1 MGSSLFNFSRR
12 ATRDAD
18 RLEIRKC
25 DQLTNR
31 LTWVGARDA
40 CASKKAAAKST
51 AKVTEVGGA
60 EETVNSLDFQCSQCD
75 LHFNAEEELKIH
87 MEEDHTVSNLSTP
100 EKERLPDQTCDLT
113 LTPVHTERIEAQE
126 AVSLPSYVPDMSKT
140 KCDDCN
146 IQFPDNNEFTFHN
159 WCCHPGR

>member
-1 MGSSLFNFSRR
+1 M
-12 ATRDAD
+12 
-18 RLEIRKC
+18 EIRKC